1 MLKAEIKRIRNGMN
15 LGQRAFADHVGL
27 NPRTIW
33 KIERGDT
40 PHPFSLERLCRILR
54 KTPQMLMSEREWGAW
69 RDKFPGEAV
78 RYLPNEKPP
87 VCACGCGD
95 RVKRVSHT
103 KLKVGRKGEWGKYIQ
118 GHWGTWTGIPHNL
131 SKDRN
136 AYMKAYWKLNAEELR
151 AKSRDKNARLKAF
164 VIDYYSN
171 GKNCCACCG
180 VTGIEFLTIDHIIPK
195 CRRRSIDCGTG
206 LYANLKKR
214 KFPTGFQVLC
224 FNCNCA
230 KRTNDVCPHQLK
242 KTP

>member
-54 KTPQMLMSEREWGAW
+54 KTP
-69 RDKFPGEAV
+69 
-78 RYLPNEKPP
+78 
-87 VCACGCGD
+87 